1 MMDYRHI
8 ERFNR
13 IAVERELSAGAI
25 LLWQQLYCM
34 MQRKNNFSDVKICT
48 AVLLGFLDL
57 TRNGFQKARKALVEA
72 GVLGIRYEGEDIYY
86 TLELVNF
93 PSDYVASKSPCLRTI
108 TPDQKNVGCAHAGA
122 DFESCLALN
131 KISGARDEKAAVD
144 IAVNSANTV
153 GRHDHMP
160 PLAQRANMESPDG
173 DAFSVLQS
181 GTTSSVCASSLAR
194 FSAFSADE
202 KAAVDIAVNS
212 ANTVGRHD
220 HMPPLAQSA
229 NSTNP
234 VGEPIRLP
242 QIYAEQTINRKLA
255 VPDQKF
261 VGHIRPYSETTPH
274 YPSGD
279 IISNNG
285 YEETMKEFTAVH
297 RDGEL
302 YGVLRQWAEMRRE
315 NGWTLSLWGLQELL
329 RKLAALAAGDI
340 KTMIATVRQSLA
352 RRWKGFHPLR
362 KECKPSG
369 EKLRQEE
376 RQREWLEAQQKRNGR
391 TTQKFRKEERDLS
404 FLEI

>member
-1 MMDYRHI
+1 MDYRHI

-72 GVLGIRYEGEDIYY
+72 GVLGIRYEGEEIYY
-86 TLELVNF
+86 TLELAQSGTHGEKNALSGNNF
-93 PSDYVASKSPCLRTI
+93 SAFSTDG
-108 TPDQKNVGCAHAGA
+108 KN
-122 DFESCLALN
+122 
-131 KISGARDEKAAVD
+131 AVD
-144 IAVNSANTV
+144 ITVNSTNTV

-160 PLAQRANMESPDG
+160 PLAQRANMEYTDG
-173 DAFSVLQS
+173 DTFSVLQS
-181 GTTSSVCASSLAR
+181 GTNFSVCEASLAR
-194 FSAFSADE
+194 SFSPISA
-202 KAAVDIAVNS
+202 K
-212 ANTVGRHD
+212 
-220 HMPPLAQSA
+220 
-229 NSTNP
+229 ST
-234 VGEPIRLP
+234 
-242 QIYAEQTINRKLA
+242 
-255 VPDQKF
+255 
-261 VGHIRPYSETTPH
+261 
-274 YPSGD
+274 PSGD

-329 RKLAALAAGDI
+329 GKLVALAAGDI

>member
-1 MMDYRHI
+1 MDYRHI

-72 GVLGIRYEGEDIYY
+72 CVLGIRYEGEEIYY
-86 TLELVNF
+86 TLELVHF
-93 PSDYVASKSPCLRTI
+93 S
-108 TPDQKNVGCAHAGA
+108 
-122 DFESCLALN
+122 
-131 KISGARDEKAAVD
+131 RDEKAAVD

-160 PLAQRANMESPDG
+160 PLAQRANMEYTG
-173 DAFSVLQS
+173 DNAFSVLQS
-181 GTTSSVCASSLAR
+181 GTNSSGCASSLAR
-194 FSAFSADE
+194 FFAPISA
-202 KAAVDIAVNS
+202 K
-212 ANTVGRHD
+212 
-220 HMPPLAQSA
+220 
-229 NSTNP
+229 ST
-234 VGEPIRLP
+234 
-242 QIYAEQTINRKLA
+242 
-255 VPDQKF
+255 
-261 VGHIRPYSETTPH
+261 
-274 YPSGD
+274 PSGD
-279 IISNNG
+279 VISNNG

-297 RDGEL
+297 QDGEL

>member
-1 MMDYRHI
+1 MLIATGKTQKFCRVGGACKVAGRINRQEGFEMDYRHI

-72 GVLGIRYEGEDIYY
+72 GVLGIRYEGGDIYY

-93 PSDYVASKSPCLRTI
+93 
-108 TPDQKNVGCAHAGA
+108 
-122 DFESCLALN
+122 
-131 KISGARDEKAAVD
+131 ARDEKAAADIAVDSANTVGRHDHMPPLAQRANMEYTGGDTFSVLQSGTNSSGCASSLARFSAFSADGKNTVD
-144 IAVNSANTV
+144 ITVNSANTV

-160 PLAQRANMESPDG
+160 PLAQRANMEYTGG
-173 DAFSVLQS
+173 DTFSVLQS
-181 GTTSSVCASSLAR
+181 GTISSVCASSLAR
-194 FSAFSADE
+194 FSA
-202 KAAVDIAVNS
+202 
-212 ANTVGRHD
+212 
-220 HMPPLAQSA
+220 
-229 NSTNP
+229 STC
-234 VGEPIRLP
+234 
-242 QIYAEQTINRKLA
+242 TK
-255 VPDQKF
+255 
-261 VGHIRPYSETTPH
+261 ST
-274 YPSGD
+274 PSGD
-279 IISNNG
+279 VISNNG
-285 YEETMKEFTAVH
+285 YEETMKKFTAVH
-297 RDGEL
+297 QDGEL

-362 KECKPSG
+362 RECKPSG

>member
-1 MMDYRHI
+1 MDYRHI

-108 TPDQKNVGCAHAGA
+108 TPDQKNVGCAHAGT
-122 DFESCLALN
+122 DFESCLALD
-131 KISGARDEKAAVD
+131 KISGARDEKAAAD
-144 IAVNSANTV
+144 IAVDSANTV

-160 PLAQRANMESPDG
+160 PLAQRANMEYPDG

-181 GTTSSVCASSLAR
+181 GTNFSVCASSLAR
-194 FSAFSADE
+194 SFAPISA
-202 KAAVDIAVNS
+202 K
-212 ANTVGRHD
+212 
-220 HMPPLAQSA
+220 
-229 NSTNP
+229 ST
-234 VGEPIRLP
+234 
-242 QIYAEQTINRKLA
+242 
-255 VPDQKF
+255 
-261 VGHIRPYSETTPH
+261 
-274 YPSGD
+274 PSGD
-279 IISNNG
+279 VISNNG

-297 RDGEL
+297 QDGEL

-340 KTMIATVRQSLA
+340 KTMIATVRQSIA

>member
-1 MMDYRHI
+1 MDYRHI

-86 TLELVNF
+86 TLELVHF
-93 PSDYVASKSPCLRTI
+93 
-108 TPDQKNVGCAHAGA
+108 AH
-122 DFESCLALN
+122 
-131 KISGARDEKAAVD
+131 DEKAAAD
-144 IAVNSANTV
+144 IAVDSANTV

-160 PLAQRANMESPDG
+160 PLAQR
-173 DAFSVLQS
+173 
-181 GTTSSVCASSLAR
+181 
-194 FSAFSADE
+194 
-202 KAAVDIAVNS
+202 
-212 ANTVGRHD
+212 
-220 HMPPLAQSA
+220 A

-279 IISNNG
+279 VISNNG

-297 RDGEL
+297 KDGEL

>member
-1 MMDYRHI
+1 MDYRHI

-86 TLELVNF
+86 TLELVDF

-131 KISGARDEKAAVD
+131 KISGAHDEKAAAD
-144 IAVNSANTV
+144 IAVDSANTV

-160 PLAQRANMESPDG
+160 PLAQCANMEYTG
-173 DAFSVLQS
+173 DNAFSVLQS
-181 GTTSSVCASSLAR
+181 ETNSSGCASSLAR
-194 FSAFSADE
+194 SFSPMAPISA
-202 KAAVDIAVNS
+202 K
-212 ANTVGRHD
+212 
-220 HMPPLAQSA
+220 
-229 NSTNP
+229 ST
-234 VGEPIRLP
+234 
-242 QIYAEQTINRKLA
+242 
-255 VPDQKF
+255 
-261 VGHIRPYSETTPH
+261 
-274 YPSGD
+274 PSGD
-279 IISNNG
+279 VISNNG
-285 YEETMKEFTAVH
+285 YEETVKEFTAVH
-297 RDGEL
+297 QDGEL

-340 KTMIATVRQSLA
+340 KTTIATVRQSLA

>member
-1 MMDYRHI
+1 MDYRHI

-86 TLELVNF
+86 TLELVHF
-93 PSDYVASKSPCLRTI
+93 
-108 TPDQKNVGCAHAGA
+108 AH
-122 DFESCLALN
+122 
-131 KISGARDEKAAVD
+131 DEKAAAD
-144 IAVNSANTV
+144 IAVDSANTV

-160 PLAQRANMESPDG
+160 PLAQR
-173 DAFSVLQS
+173 
-181 GTTSSVCASSLAR
+181 
-194 FSAFSADE
+194 
-202 KAAVDIAVNS
+202 
-212 ANTVGRHD
+212 
-220 HMPPLAQSA
+220 A

-279 IISNNG
+279 VISNNG

-297 RDGEL
+297 KDGEL

-391 TTQKFRKEERDLS
+391 TRQKFRKEERDLS

>member
-1 MMDYRHI
+1 MNRQEGFEMDYRHI

-72 GVLGIRYEGEDIYY
+72 GVLGIRYEGEEIYY
-86 TLELVNF
+86 TLELVHF
-93 PSDYVASKSPCLRTI
+93 S
-108 TPDQKNVGCAHAGA
+108 
-122 DFESCLALN
+122 
-131 KISGARDEKAAVD
+131 RDEKAAVD

-160 PLAQRANMESPDG
+160 PLAQRANMEYTG
-173 DAFSVLQS
+173 DNAFSVLQS
-181 GTTSSVCASSLAR
+181 GTNSSGCASSLAR
-194 FSAFSADE
+194 FFAPISA
-202 KAAVDIAVNS
+202 K
-212 ANTVGRHD
+212 
-220 HMPPLAQSA
+220 
-229 NSTNP
+229 ST
-234 VGEPIRLP
+234 
-242 QIYAEQTINRKLA
+242 
-255 VPDQKF
+255 
-261 VGHIRPYSETTPH
+261 
-274 YPSGD
+274 PSGD
-279 IISNNG
+279 VISNNG

-297 RDGEL
+297 KDGEL

>member
-1 MMDYRHI
+1 MDYRHI

-72 GVLGIRYEGEDIYY
+72 GVLGIRYEGEEIYY
-86 TLELVNF
+86 TLELVHF
-93 PSDYVASKSPCLRTI
+93 S
-108 TPDQKNVGCAHAGA
+108 
-122 DFESCLALN
+122 
-131 KISGARDEKAAVD
+131 RDEKAAVD

-181 GTTSSVCASSLAR
+181 GINSSGCASSLAR
-194 FSAFSADE
+194 FSAPTCT
-202 KAAVDIAVNS
+202 K
-212 ANTVGRHD
+212 
-220 HMPPLAQSA
+220 
-229 NSTNP
+229 ST
-234 VGEPIRLP
+234 
-242 QIYAEQTINRKLA
+242 
-255 VPDQKF
+255 
-261 VGHIRPYSETTPH
+261 
-274 YPSGD
+274 PSGD
-279 IISNNG
+279 VISNNG

-297 RDGEL
+297 KDGEL

-329 RKLAALAAGDI
+329 GKLVALAAGDI

-362 KECKPSG
+362 RECKPSG

-376 RQREWLEAQQKRNGR
+376 WQREWLEAQQKRNGR
-391 TTQKFRKEERDLS
+391 TMQKFRKEERDLS

>member
-1 MMDYRHI
+1 MDYRHI

-93 PSDYVASKSPCLRTI
+93 
-108 TPDQKNVGCAHAGA
+108 AH
-122 DFESCLALN
+122 
-131 KISGARDEKAAVD
+131 DEKNAVD
-144 IAVNSANTV
+144 ITVNSANTV

-181 GTTSSVCASSLAR
+181 GTTSSGCASSLAR
-194 FSAFSADE
+194 FSAPTCT
-202 KAAVDIAVNS
+202 K
-212 ANTVGRHD
+212 
-220 HMPPLAQSA
+220 
-229 NSTNP
+229 ST
-234 VGEPIRLP
+234 
-242 QIYAEQTINRKLA
+242 
-255 VPDQKF
+255 
-261 VGHIRPYSETTPH
+261 
-274 YPSGD
+274 PSGD
-279 IISNNG
+279 VISNNG

-297 RDGEL
+297 QDGEL

-329 RKLAALAAGDI
+329 GKLAALAAGDI

-362 KECKPSG
+362 RECKPSG

>member
-1 MMDYRHI
+1 MDYRHI

-86 TLELVNF
+86 TLELAQSGTHGEKNALSGNNF
-93 PSDYVASKSPCLRTI
+93 SAFSADG
-108 TPDQKNVGCAHAGA
+108 KNTA
-122 DFESCLALN
+122 
-131 KISGARDEKAAVD
+131 D
-144 IAVNSANTV
+144 IAVDSANTV

-160 PLAQRANMESPDG
+160 PLAQRANMEYPD
-173 DAFSVLQS
+173 DNAFSVLQS
-181 GTTSSVCASSLAR
+181 GTNSSGCASSLAR
-194 FSAFSADE
+194 FSAPTCT
-202 KAAVDIAVNS
+202 K
-212 ANTVGRHD
+212 
-220 HMPPLAQSA
+220 
-229 NSTNP
+229 ST
-234 VGEPIRLP
+234 
-242 QIYAEQTINRKLA
+242 
-255 VPDQKF
+255 
-261 VGHIRPYSETTPH
+261 
-274 YPSGD
+274 PSGD
-279 IISNNG
+279 VISNNG

-297 RDGEL
+297 KDGEL

-329 RKLAALAAGDI
+329 GKLAALAAGDI
-340 KTMIATVRQSLA
+340 KTMIATVRQSIA

>member
-1 MMDYRHI
+1 MACKVAGKVNRQEGFEMDYRHI

-86 TLELVNF
+86 TLELVHF
-93 PSDYVASKSPCLRTI
+93 
-108 TPDQKNVGCAHAGA
+108 AH
-122 DFESCLALN
+122 
-131 KISGARDEKAAVD
+131 DEKAAAD
-144 IAVNSANTV
+144 IAVDSANTV

-160 PLAQRANMESPDG
+160 PLAQRANMEYTG
-173 DAFSVLQS
+173 DNAFSVLQS
-181 GTTSSVCASSLAR
+181 GTNSSGCASSLAR
-194 FSAFSADE
+194 FFAPISA
-202 KAAVDIAVNS
+202 K
-212 ANTVGRHD
+212 
-220 HMPPLAQSA
+220 
-229 NSTNP
+229 ST
-234 VGEPIRLP
+234 
-242 QIYAEQTINRKLA
+242 
-255 VPDQKF
+255 
-261 VGHIRPYSETTPH
+261 
-274 YPSGD
+274 PSGD
-279 IISNNG
+279 VISNNG

-297 RDGEL
+297 QDGEL

-329 RKLAALAAGDI
+329 GKLAALAAGDI
-340 KTMIATVRQSLA
+340 KTMIATVRQSIA

>member
-1 MMDYRHI
+1 MDYRHI

-131 KISGARDEKAAVD
+131 KISGARDEKAAAD
-144 IAVNSANTV
+144 IAV
-153 GRHDHMP
+153 D
-160 PLAQRANMESPDG
+160 
-173 DAFSVLQS
+173 
-181 GTTSSVCASSLAR
+181 
-194 FSAFSADE
+194 
-202 KAAVDIAVNS
+202 S

-279 IISNNG
+279 VISNNG

-297 RDGEL
+297 QDGEL

-329 RKLAALAAGDI
+329 GKLAALAAGDI
-340 KTMIATVRQSLA
+340 KTMIATVRQSIA

>member
-1 MMDYRHI
+1 MDYRHI

-86 TLELVNF
+86 TLELVHF
-93 PSDYVASKSPCLRTI
+93 SA
-108 TPDQKNVGCAHAGA
+108 
-122 DFESCLALN
+122 
-131 KISGARDEKAAVD
+131 DEKAVVD
-144 IAVNSANTV
+144 ITVNSANTV

-160 PLAQRANMESPDG
+160 PLAQRANMEYPDG

-181 GTTSSVCASSLAR
+181 GINSSGCASSLAR
-194 FSAFSADE
+194 FSAPTCT
-202 KAAVDIAVNS
+202 K
-212 ANTVGRHD
+212 
-220 HMPPLAQSA
+220 
-229 NSTNP
+229 ST
-234 VGEPIRLP
+234 
-242 QIYAEQTINRKLA
+242 
-255 VPDQKF
+255 
-261 VGHIRPYSETTPH
+261 
-274 YPSGD
+274 PSGD
-279 IISNNG
+279 VISNNG

-297 RDGEL
+297 KDGEL

-329 RKLAALAAGDI
+329 GKLAALAAGDI

>member
-1 MMDYRHI
+1 MDYRHI

-72 GVLGIRYEGEDIYY
+72 CVLGIRYEGEEIYY
-86 TLELVNF
+86 TLELVHF
-93 PSDYVASKSPCLRTI
+93 S
-108 TPDQKNVGCAHAGA
+108 
-122 DFESCLALN
+122 
-131 KISGARDEKAAVD
+131 RDEKAAVD

-160 PLAQRANMESPDG
+160 PLAQRANMEYTG
-173 DAFSVLQS
+173 DNAFSVLQS
-181 GTTSSVCASSLAR
+181 GTNSSGCASSLAR
-194 FSAFSADE
+194 FFAPISA
-202 KAAVDIAVNS
+202 K
-212 ANTVGRHD
+212 
-220 HMPPLAQSA
+220 
-229 NSTNP
+229 ST
-234 VGEPIRLP
+234 
-242 QIYAEQTINRKLA
+242 
-255 VPDQKF
+255 
-261 VGHIRPYSETTPH
+261 
-274 YPSGD
+274 PSGD
-279 IISNNG
+279 VISNNG

-297 RDGEL
+297 QDGEL
-302 YGVLRQWAEMRRE
+302 YGVLRQWAEMCRE

-329 RKLAALAAGDI
+329 GKLAALAAGDI
-340 KTMIATVRQSLA
+340 KTMIATVRQSIA

>member
-1 MMDYRHI
+1 MDYRHI

-86 TLELVNF
+86 TLELVHF
-93 PSDYVASKSPCLRTI
+93 
-108 TPDQKNVGCAHAGA
+108 AH
-122 DFESCLALN
+122 
-131 KISGARDEKAAVD
+131 DEKAAVD
-144 IAVNSANTV
+144 ITVNSANTV

-160 PLAQRANMESPDG
+160 PLAQRANMEYPDG

-181 GTTSSVCASSLAR
+181 GINSSGCASSLAR
-194 FSAFSADE
+194 FSAPTCT
-202 KAAVDIAVNS
+202 K
-212 ANTVGRHD
+212 
-220 HMPPLAQSA
+220 
-229 NSTNP
+229 ST
-234 VGEPIRLP
+234 
-242 QIYAEQTINRKLA
+242 
-255 VPDQKF
+255 
-261 VGHIRPYSETTPH
+261 
-274 YPSGD
+274 PSGD
-279 IISNNG
+279 VISNNG

-297 RDGEL
+297 KDGEL

-329 RKLAALAAGDI
+329 GKLAALAAGDI

-362 KECKPSG
+362 RECKPSG

>member
-1 MMDYRHI
+1 MDYRHI

-72 GVLGIRYEGEDIYY
+72 CVLGIRYEGEEIYY
-86 TLELVNF
+86 TLELVHF
-93 PSDYVASKSPCLRTI
+93 S
-108 TPDQKNVGCAHAGA
+108 
-122 DFESCLALN
+122 
-131 KISGARDEKAAVD
+131 RDEKAAVD

-160 PLAQRANMESPDG
+160 PLAQR
-173 DAFSVLQS
+173 
-181 GTTSSVCASSLAR
+181 
-194 FSAFSADE
+194 
-202 KAAVDIAVNS
+202 
-212 ANTVGRHD
+212 
-220 HMPPLAQSA
+220 A

-279 IISNNG
+279 VISNNG

-297 RDGEL
+297 QDGEL

>member
-1 MMDYRHI
+1 MDYRHI

-86 TLELVNF
+86 TLELVHF
-93 PSDYVASKSPCLRTI
+93 
-108 TPDQKNVGCAHAGA
+108 AH
-122 DFESCLALN
+122 
-131 KISGARDEKAAVD
+131 DEKAAAD
-144 IAVNSANTV
+144 IAVDSANTV

-160 PLAQRANMESPDG
+160 PLAQR
-173 DAFSVLQS
+173 
-181 GTTSSVCASSLAR
+181 
-194 FSAFSADE
+194 
-202 KAAVDIAVNS
+202 
-212 ANTVGRHD
+212 
-220 HMPPLAQSA
+220 A

-279 IISNNG
+279 VISNNG

-297 RDGEL
+297 QDGEL

-329 RKLAALAAGDI
+329 GKLAALAAGDI
-340 KTMIATVRQSLA
+340 KTMIATVRQSIA

>member
-1 MMDYRHI
+1 MDYRHI

-86 TLELVNF
+86 TLELVHF
-93 PSDYVASKSPCLRTI
+93 
-108 TPDQKNVGCAHAGA
+108 AH
-122 DFESCLALN
+122 
-131 KISGARDEKAAVD
+131 DEKAAVD
-144 IAVNSANTV
+144 ITVNSANTV

-160 PLAQRANMESPDG
+160 PLAQRANMEYPD
-173 DAFSVLQS
+173 DNAFSVLQS
-181 GTTSSVCASSLAR
+181 GTNSSGCASSLAR
-194 FSAFSADE
+194 FSAPTCT
-202 KAAVDIAVNS
+202 K
-212 ANTVGRHD
+212 
-220 HMPPLAQSA
+220 
-229 NSTNP
+229 ST
-234 VGEPIRLP
+234 
-242 QIYAEQTINRKLA
+242 
-255 VPDQKF
+255 
-261 VGHIRPYSETTPH
+261 
-274 YPSGD
+274 PSGD
-279 IISNNG
+279 VISNNG

-297 RDGEL
+297 QDGEL

-329 RKLAALAAGDI
+329 GKLAALAAGDI

-362 KECKPSG
+362 RECKPSG

>member
-1 MMDYRHI
+1 MDYRHI

-93 PSDYVASKSPCLRTI
+93 
-108 TPDQKNVGCAHAGA
+108 AH
-122 DFESCLALN
+122 
-131 KISGARDEKAAVD
+131 DEKAALSGNNFSAFSTDAKNVVD

-160 PLAQRANMESPDG
+160 PLAQRANMEYTDG
-173 DAFSVLQS
+173 DTFSVLQS
-181 GTTSSVCASSLAR
+181 GTNSSGCESSLAR
-194 FSAFSADE
+194 SFSPMAPISA
-202 KAAVDIAVNS
+202 K
-212 ANTVGRHD
+212 
-220 HMPPLAQSA
+220 
-229 NSTNP
+229 ST
-234 VGEPIRLP
+234 
-242 QIYAEQTINRKLA
+242 
-255 VPDQKF
+255 
-261 VGHIRPYSETTPH
+261 
-274 YPSGD
+274 PSGD
-279 IISNNG
+279 VISNNG
-285 YEETMKEFTAVH
+285 YEETMKEFTTVH

-329 RKLAALAAGDI
+329 GKLAALAAGDI
-340 KTMIATVRQSLA
+340 KTMIATVRQSIA

>member
-1 MMDYRHI
+1 MNRQEGFEMDYRHI

-72 GVLGIRYEGEDIYY
+72 CVLGIRYEGEEIYY
-86 TLELVNF
+86 TLELVHF
-93 PSDYVASKSPCLRTI
+93 S
-108 TPDQKNVGCAHAGA
+108 
-122 DFESCLALN
+122 
-131 KISGARDEKAAVD
+131 RDEKAAVD

-160 PLAQRANMESPDG
+160 PLAQR
-173 DAFSVLQS
+173 
-181 GTTSSVCASSLAR
+181 
-194 FSAFSADE
+194 
-202 KAAVDIAVNS
+202 
-212 ANTVGRHD
+212 
-220 HMPPLAQSA
+220 A

-279 IISNNG
+279 VISNNG

-297 RDGEL
+297 QDGEL

-329 RKLAALAAGDI
+329 GKLAALAAGDI
-340 KTMIATVRQSLA
+340 KTMIATVRQSIA

>member
-1 MMDYRHI
+1 MDYRHI

-86 TLELVNF
+86 TLELVHF
-93 PSDYVASKSPCLRTI
+93 PSGYVASKSPCLRTI

-144 IAVNSANTV
+144 ITVNSANTV
-153 GRHDHMP
+153 ERHDHMP
-160 PLAQRANMESPDG
+160 PLAQRANMEHPDG
-173 DAFSVLQS
+173 DTFSVLQS
-181 GTTSSVCASSLAR
+181 GINSSVCASSLAR
-194 FSAFSADE
+194 SFAPMAPTRT
-202 KAAVDIAVNS
+202 K
-212 ANTVGRHD
+212 
-220 HMPPLAQSA
+220 
-229 NSTNP
+229 ST
-234 VGEPIRLP
+234 
-242 QIYAEQTINRKLA
+242 
-255 VPDQKF
+255 
-261 VGHIRPYSETTPH
+261 
-274 YPSGD
+274 PSGD
-279 IISNNG
+279 VISNNG

-376 RQREWLEAQQKRNGR
+376 R
-391 TTQKFRKEERDLS
+391 DLS
-404 FLEI
+404 FLEILSEI

>member
-1 MMDYRHI
+1 MDYRHI

-86 TLELVNF
+86 TLELVHF
-93 PSDYVASKSPCLRTI
+93 
-108 TPDQKNVGCAHAGA
+108 AH
-122 DFESCLALN
+122 
-131 KISGARDEKAAVD
+131 DEKAAAD
-144 IAVNSANTV
+144 IAVDSANTV

-160 PLAQRANMESPDG
+160 PLAQR
-173 DAFSVLQS
+173 
-181 GTTSSVCASSLAR
+181 
-194 FSAFSADE
+194 
-202 KAAVDIAVNS
+202 
-212 ANTVGRHD
+212 
-220 HMPPLAQSA
+220 A

-279 IISNNG
+279 VISNNG

-297 RDGEL
+297 KDGEL

-376 RQREWLEAQQKRNGR
+376 R
-391 TTQKFRKEERDLS
+391 DLS

>member
-1 MMDYRHI
+1 MNRQEGFEMDYRHI

-72 GVLGIRYEGEDIYY
+72 CVLGIRYEGEEIYY
-86 TLELVNF
+86 TLELVHF
-93 PSDYVASKSPCLRTI
+93 S
-108 TPDQKNVGCAHAGA
+108 
-122 DFESCLALN
+122 
-131 KISGARDEKAAVD
+131 RDEKAAVD

-160 PLAQRANMESPDG
+160 PLAQRANMEYTG
-173 DAFSVLQS
+173 DNAFSVLQS
-181 GTTSSVCASSLAR
+181 GTNSSGCASSLAR
-194 FSAFSADE
+194 FSAFSADA
-202 KAAVDIAVNS
+202 KNAVDITVNS

-220 HMPPLAQSA
+220 HMPPLAQRANMEHTGDNAFSVLQSGTNSSGCASSLARFFAPISA
-229 NSTNP
+229 KST
-234 VGEPIRLP
+234 
-242 QIYAEQTINRKLA
+242 
-255 VPDQKF
+255 
-261 VGHIRPYSETTPH
+261 
-274 YPSGD
+274 PSGD
-279 IISNNG
+279 VISNNG

-297 RDGEL
+297 QDGEL

-329 RKLAALAAGDI
+329 GKLAALAAGDI
-340 KTMIATVRQSLA
+340 KTMIATVRQSIA